1 MKTNLKETSKKL
13 FSVLT
18 DNKVTFG
25 TAESCTGGLIAKTVT
40 DLSGISEYYFGT
52 VVSYSNS
59 VKQNVLKVKESTLKE
74 FGAVSGQTATQM
86 AEGACEVLGCD
97 YAVSTTG
104 IAGPTGGT
112 KEKPVG
118 LVYIACAGKG
128 KKTAVTENHFSGTRK
143 QIREQATEKAL
154 CMLIEQ
160 IEK

>member
-59 VKQNVLKVKESTLKE
+59 VKQNVLKVKEDTLKE
-74 FGAVSGQTATQM
+74 FGAVSSQTAKQM
-86 AEGACEVLGCD
+86 AEGAREVLGCD

-118 LVYIACAGKG
+118 LVYIACACKG
-128 KKTAVTENHFSGTRK
+128 KKTTVTENHFSGTRK
-143 QIREQATEKAL
+143 EISEQATEKAL

>member
-18 DNKVTFG
+18 ENKVTFG

-74 FGAVSGQTATQM
+74 FGAVSSQTATQM
-86 AEGACEVLGCD
+86 AEGAREVLGCD

-118 LVYIACAGKG
+118 LVYIACACKG
-128 KKTAVTENHFSGTRK
+128 KKTTVTENHFSGTRK

>member
-18 DNKVTFG
+18 ENKVTFG

-74 FGAVSGQTATQM
+74 FGAVSSQTATQM
-86 AEGACEVLGCD
+86 AEGAREVLGCD

-118 LVYIACAGKG
+118 LVYIACAGKNI
-128 KKTAVTENHFSGTRK
+128 KTIVTENHFSGTRK
-143 QIREQATEKAL
+143 EIREQATEKAL
-154 CMLIEQ
+154 SMLIKQ
-160 IEK
+160 IEQ

>member
-1 MKTNLKETSKKL
+1 MMTNLKETSKKL

-18 DNKVTFG
+18 ENKVTFG

-59 VKQNVLKVKESTLKE
+59 VKQNVLKVREDTLKK
-74 FGAVSGQTATQM
+74 FGAVSSQTATQM
-86 AEGACEVLGCD
+86 AEGAREVLGCD

-118 LVYIACAGKG
+118 LVYIACACKG
-128 KKTAVTENHFSGTRK
+128 KKTTVTENHFSGTRK

>member
-59 VKQNVLKVKESTLKE
+59 VKQNVLKVIEDTLKE
-74 FGAVSGQTATQM
+74 IGAVSSQTATQM

-128 KKTAVTENHFSGTRK
+128 KKTIVTKNNFSGTRSE
-143 QIREQATEKAL
+143 IRRQAADKAL

>member
-74 FGAVSGQTATQM
+74 FGAVSSQTATQM

-118 LVYIACAGKG
+118 LVYIACTGKG

>member
-1 MKTNLKETSKKL
+1 MKTDLKTTSEKL
-13 FSVLT
+13 FSVLSEK
-18 DNKVTFG
+18 KVTFG

-40 DLSGISEYYFGT
+40 DLSGISEYYYGT

-59 VKQNVLKVKESTLKE
+59 VKQNVLNVKEDTLKQH
-74 FGAVSGQTATQM
+74 GAVSSYTAIQM
-86 AEGACEVLGCD
+86 AEGARDVLGCD

-128 KKTAVTENHFSGTRK
+128 KKTVVTENHFSGTRK
-143 QIREQATEKAL
+143 EIREQATEKAL
-154 CMLIEQ
+154 NMLVEQ